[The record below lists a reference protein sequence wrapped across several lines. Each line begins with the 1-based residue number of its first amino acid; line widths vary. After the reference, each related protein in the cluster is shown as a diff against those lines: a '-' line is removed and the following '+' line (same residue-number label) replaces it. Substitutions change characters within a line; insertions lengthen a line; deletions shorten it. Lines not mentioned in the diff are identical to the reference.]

1 MQAWDM
7 VDNERKAL
15 ADLTDAM
22 TPAQWDTKSLCGA
35 WKVRDVVAH
44 LSEGSTLG
52 TGKAFLLALKYGF
65 RINTM
70 LEREAVKGGAEP
82 TDQLKAETRGTI
94 GARQLPPGTKPAD
107 FVMEMIVHQQD
118 IRRPIGVARAYPTD
132 EMLLA
137 LDRISGMGN
146 SLLPGKKRGAGLH
159 LKATDLDWESG
170 EGADVSGP
178 GEAILMAMSGRKE
191 ALADLSGPGVDTL
204 RQRIGG

>member
-1 MQAWDM
+1 MEAWDM

-15 ADLTDAM
+15 ADLTDSM
-22 TPAQWDTKSLCGA
+22 TPAQWDTRSLCGA

-44 LSEGSTLG
+44 LNEGSTLT
-52 TGKAFLLALKYGF
+52 TGKAIAIAAKYGF

-70 LEREAVKGGAEP
+70 LEREALKGGAQP
-82 TDQLKAETRGTI
+82 TDQLKAEARATI
-94 GARQLPPGTKPAD
+94 GARRLPPGTKPAD

-118 IRRPIGVARAYPTD
+118 IRRSIGAARAYPTD
-132 EMLLA
+132 EMRLA
-137 LDRISGMGN
+137 LDRITAMGN

-159 LKATDLDWESG
+159 LKATDLEWDHGDGDE
-170 EGADVSGP
+170 VSGP